1 MKIYKSFTCILLSL
15 WAVCTTNLLAQNG
28 DQILDGIGE
37 TGLIARYL
45 FNGDTKDWS
54 RNNLHGIIKGKEA
67 KFIKDDLFGNVLS
80 LSADSKSYVS
90 LPNDIPISEESISIT
105 GWIYLN
111 SKQSGQRFFDF
122 GKNAN
127 SHFFVAP
134 MGAKNEENFLTEI
147 DSESGEIYKTNSPI
161 IEINKWTQITIV
173 INSASKSMSTY
184 INGKLIKESKNIE
197 LELRQLFD
205 TNSVEKN
212 VFNIGKSIA
221 NDGTYLNASLH
232 DFRIYRIP
240 LTEKQIIRIYR
251 NGLKIEE
258 TVVNETKGP
267 VDDLQLFPKTN
278 PQLYNQYLT
287 SVPDIKVETVVG
299 YLPRLP
305 RFVKGTYSN
314 EIKETEIRVIWPSPI
329 DNSDVLKP
337 GRYIITGSIAGTE
350 LKPKAIVTVKE
361 NANLIT
367 PKRNLEVF
375 NLDQVTLNS
384 DIYGKK
390 TKFIENRDKFIT
402 TLAETNPDSF
412 LYMFRNAFGQEQP
425 QGSEP
430 LGVWDTQETKLRG
443 HATGHYLTAIAQAY
457 ASTNYDKTLHTNFAD
472 KMDYMVNTLYRLSQM
487 SGQPKETGG
496 D

>member
-197 LELRQLFD
+197 LEL
-205 TNSVEKN
+205 E
-212 VFNIGKSIA
+212 
-221 NDGTYLNASLH
+221 
-232 DFRIYRIP
+232 
-240 LTEKQIIRIYR
+240 
-251 NGLKIEE
+251 
-258 TVVNETKGP
+258 
-267 VDDLQLFPKTN
+267 
-278 PQLYNQYLT
+278 
-287 SVPDIKVETVVG
+287 
-299 YLPRLP
+299 
-305 RFVKGTYSN
+305 
-314 EIKETEIRVIWPSPI
+314 
-329 DNSDVLKP
+329 
-337 GRYIITGSIAGTE
+337 
-350 LKPKAIVTVKE
+350 
-361 NANLIT
+361 
-367 PKRNLEVF
+367 
-375 NLDQVTLNS
+375 
-384 DIYGKK
+384 
-390 TKFIENRDKFIT
+390 
-402 TLAETNPDSF
+402 
-412 LYMFRNAFGQEQP
+412 
-425 QGSEP
+425 
-430 LGVWDTQETKLRG
+430 
-443 HATGHYLTAIAQAY
+443 
-457 ASTNYDKTLHTNFAD
+457 
-472 KMDYMVNTLYRLSQM
+472 
-487 SGQPKETGG
+487 
-496 D
+496 